1 MVQTTYTNMRKNLAE
16 YMDRAIDDSEIIVIN
31 RNKIASVAMIAV
43 AELESLLEMAH
54 LFKSP
59 KNRKRLFDA
68 YQRAESGTVAPQS
81 LEELRREVGLV
92 EERASA

>member
-1 MVQTTYTNMRKNLAE
+1 MVQTTYTNLRKNLKE
-16 YMDRAIDDSEIIVIN
+16 YMDRAVDDSEIIVIN
-31 RNKIASVAMIAV
+31 RNKTAAVAMIAIE
-43 AELESLLEMAH
+43 ELESLLELAH

-68 YQRAESGTVAPQS
+68 YHRAQEGSVAPQS

-92 EERASA
+92 EEKASA